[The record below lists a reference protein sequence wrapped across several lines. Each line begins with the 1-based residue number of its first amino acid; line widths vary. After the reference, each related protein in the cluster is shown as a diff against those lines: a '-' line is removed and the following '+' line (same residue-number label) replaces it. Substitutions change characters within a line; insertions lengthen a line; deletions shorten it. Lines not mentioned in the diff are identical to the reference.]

1 MKLIINQIS
10 DKYYHS
16 NDLYK
21 FSNSNLKIRLRGK
34 GSGYYEGKER
44 KGNEQLIKQLKLN
57 NYIID

>member
-44 KGNEQLIKQLKLN
+44 KGNE
-57 NYIID
+57 